1 VDLILFRHGIAI
13 DRSEPGCPSEENRF
27 LTTEGDRRTHLSARG
42 LRALGIKPTRIVS
55 SPLVRTMQTAAIAAE
70 ELDCDLNAVE
80 EWPEL
85 VYWES
90 PEITVERLRTLQDDS
105 VLVVGHRPHLD
116 ELLAAILGFEDESFT
131 TLKKAGAALLDWRGH
146 SAELRWLMTPKALR
160 FLTTG
165 R

>member
-1 VDLILFRHGIAI
+1 MNLILFRHGIAI
-13 DRSEPGCPSEENRF
+13 DRDEPGCPSEENRF

-42 LRALGIKPTRIVS
+42 LRSLGVKPERIVA
-55 SPLVRTMQTAAIAAE
+55 SPLVRTMQTAVIAAE
-70 ELDCDLNAVE
+70 ELDCDTSLVE

-90 PEITVERLRTLQDDS
+90 PQLAVHRLQALPDET

-116 ELLAAILGFEDESFT
+116 VLLAAILGFEDESFT
-131 TLKKAGAALLDWRGH
+131 TLKKAGAAMLDWQSHR
-146 SAELRWLMTPKALR
+146 AELRWLITPKVLR
-160 FLTTG
+160 FLAAG